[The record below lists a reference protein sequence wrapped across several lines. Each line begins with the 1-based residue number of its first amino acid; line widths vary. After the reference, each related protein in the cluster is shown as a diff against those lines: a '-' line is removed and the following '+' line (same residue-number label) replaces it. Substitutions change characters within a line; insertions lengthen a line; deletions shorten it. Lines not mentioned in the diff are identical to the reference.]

1 MAKQHTRADESTTS
15 AAPAAGPVGVR
26 YVGPPDAESPRYGQ
40 LVPGRVYP
48 ETDATLAAYLV
59 AQHPDHWARA

>member
-1 MAKQHTRADESTTS
+1 MAKKTAIHESTTS

-40 LVPGRVYP
+40 LEPGRVYP
-48 ETDATLAAYLV
+48 EADAVFAAYLV